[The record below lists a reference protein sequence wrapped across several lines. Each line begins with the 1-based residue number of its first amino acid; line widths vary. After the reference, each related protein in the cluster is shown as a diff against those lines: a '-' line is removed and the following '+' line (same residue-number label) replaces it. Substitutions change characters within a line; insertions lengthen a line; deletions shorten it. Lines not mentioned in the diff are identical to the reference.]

1 MEYTKWKEQNGFLE
15 HRIINGKEYTFK
27 NNCSD
32 YYDDQINALLLCK
45 SDELD
50 GEMIDGFSFS
60 PYSEYI
66 EVSTKETKEEIEK
79 RKKED
84 EELMEYVKDKSYRGD
99 INKWKV
105 ENNCIWYWNTNY
117 YKPEKTPKWVRVT
130 ENFEA
135 IILRMKNK
143 TEEERCRYRNC
154 SFGNWRHDDFIY
166 QNINKEPK
174 KRIYSKSKNPIVYK
188 YINKETNMVDYVGIV
203 WSANRKLSKRIKEH
217 SKYDEMNLEKY
228 EVYYFDVE
236 TKSDA
241 EIWEGHL
248 ISYYGTQERLNKSK
262 SNWGLCTF
270 LKGKED
276 SIEWIKYEVGE
287 K

>member
-1 MEYTKWKEQNGFLE
+1 MEYTKWKEPNGFLE

-79 RKKED
+79 RKKEN

-143 TEEERCRYRNC
+143 IEEERCRYRNC

-228 EVYYFDVE
+228 EVHYFDVE

-270 LKGKED
+270 LKEKED
-276 SIEWIKYEVGE
+276 SIEWIKYEVSE